1 MKNRLLAITSFG
13 LLSLALSACGTSRTG
28 VLAEG
33 PNDPPGNNGTIKISA
48 DAAGTMENEPFPG
61 CSFFVLGFNFDS
73 NQQISI
79 RIEAH
84 SPTADIGD
92 FPIRNITA
100 DAEGEF
106 VAQYTADDVRAVVNG
121 DATGPNGDYTFKAF
135 VNAIGAPG
143 GDKQKVFS
151 LICAPVV
158 TPPVEEPP
166 VVTPPQTGLLKLRK
180 IYDFSAVGNV
190 MAGYD
195 YTAGM
200 QANGNYDY
208 PEAIF
213 GGWPISVTPVN
224 DMGVPTGAPTVV
236 YTLAELEASGGL
248 YLTLPVGRYMVNELN
263 LLAGT
268 SGAIWTRTGANVTMG
283 NTTTSFGA
291 TGAVFVNV
299 TAGNS
304 KANAAVV
311 RFFNVCRVNG
321 EIQAFNMN
329 NLLDIRSNTGWSC
342 AVTGGAQ

>member
-1 MKNRLLAITSFG
+1 MKNRLLAITGIG

-28 VLAEG
+28 VLADES
-33 PNDPPGNNGTIKISA
+33 NNPPGNNGTIKVSA
-48 DAAGTMENEPFPG
+48 DAAGTIENEPFPG
-61 CSFFVLGFNFDS
+61 CTFFVLGFGFDA
-73 NQQISI
+73 NQAISI
-79 RIEAH
+79 RVEAH
-84 SPTADIGD
+84 SPTAGIGD
-92 FPIRNITA
+92 FPVRNLNANAQGDFST
-100 DAEGEF
+100 
-106 VAQYTADDVRAVVNG
+106 QYTPEQVRAVVDG
-121 DATGPNGDYTFKAF
+121 DATGPNGDYTFKVF
-135 VNAIGAPG
+135 VDAIGAPG
-143 GDKQKVFS
+143 GEKEKVFS

-158 TPPVEEPP
+158 VPP

-195 YTAGM
+195 YTAAM

-213 GGWPISVTPVN
+213 GGWPVSVTPVN
-224 DMGVPTGAPTVV
+224 SMGVPTGAPIVV
-236 YTLAELEASGGL
+236 NTLAELEASGGL

-268 SGAIWTRTGANVTMG
+268 SGAVWTRTGANVSEG
-283 NTTTSFGA
+283 NVTTSFGT

-299 TAGNS
+299 TAGSN

-311 RFFNVCRVNG
+311 RFFNVCRING

-329 NLLDIRSNTGWSC
+329 NLMNITTNTGWSC
-342 AVTGGAQ
+342 AATGGLQ